1 LLSSTVGGVVPDLG
15 SDVELLEILLTKVMR
30 LAAMH
35 GETPIGDHGGPAL
48 SMAES
53 VLLVELLAAGEV
65 TQQQVADR
73 LGLDKS
79 RVSRL
84 CSSLEGKHLL
94 ARQRDTANRRN
105 LRLRLTPSG
114 ETAATRLRYT
124 WQQRHERMLA
134 AMTPAE
140 RHALLLGLGALVREL
155 AAFHGQYETLQQ
167 PLAT

>member
-1 LLSSTVGGVVPDLG
+1 MAGPDA
-15 SDVELLEILLTKVMR
+15 DVELLETLLTKVMR

-35 GETPIGDHGGPAL
+35 GEAPIGDRGGAAL

-53 VLLVELLAAGEV
+53 VLLVELLTAGEV

-84 CSSLEGKHLL
+84 CSSLEGKQLL
-94 ARQRDTANRRN
+94 ARQRDAGNRRN

-114 ETAATRLRYT
+114 ATAATRLRHT
-124 WQQRHERMLA
+124 WRQRHERMLA
-134 AMTPAE
+134 AMTPDE
-140 RHALLLGLGALVREL
+140 RRALLFGLGALVREL
-155 AAFHGQYETLQQ
+155 AAIHDHTR
-167 PLAT
+167 PRATPESPSLTTGR